1 MHGDA
6 PRETCA
12 ETVGRALKL
21 VVERAWPHRVVG
33 VHIFGPDACE
43 LIHFGTTLVQAL
55 HTTHLLARVRAR
67 APRAPRSQGRK
78 TVSDVLRLCFA
89 AVTYHELFK
98 LAALA
103 ALKTL
108 EKDTWRE
115 LWRELDEINGVQY
128 DVRPADLAARLKA
141 CARP

>member
-1 MHGDA
+1 MARYSECIRGHVHGDA

-55 HTTHLLARVRAR
+55 HALTRAHART
-67 APRAPRSQGRK
+67 RS
-78 TVSDVLRLCFA
+78 TS
-89 AVTYHELFK
+89 
-98 LAALA
+98 AALA
-103 ALKTL
+103 
-108 EKDTWRE
+108 
-115 LWRELDEINGVQY
+115 GS
-128 DVRPADLAARLKA
+128 
-141 CARP
+141 